1 MSLLFML
8 KKHFLYFGFF
18 IFISTFLLLF
28 LGYEFY
34 LASERKNEA
43 KVNVLETNQV
53 LNEFL
58 QSSLDLTSNARL
70 YASSQDPIFLK
81 NYNTILQWR
90 NGSIPRPNT
99 LLRPGEKIPQKD
111 ILISLGFNSHEIG
124 FYLKSL
130 ELSNTL
136 ANLEE
141 KSIKMVKEGKT
152 KEALGI
158 LYSNEYKAELL
169 KISNPVNQLFN
180 LVETRLKESIDNAN
194 NTQSIYSNIVIIYL
208 IFFTIAICGYFS
220 FIYNMLMRFIGGDPI
235 EIEAIVKHISQG
247 DLSQSLPDSG
257 KETGIYASILVL
269 SKALSSSLKLSSDIS
284 DNVSSSAEEL
294 TAVMKDTAKN
304 TQNELAQV
312 EEISTAISELSSTSK
327 EVSANAVQAEDE
339 TRKAIKNVQQGNSN
353 LEQSIA
359 LIQNINESV
368 QETATMIEALR
379 NSALDIG
386 EVTNVIS
393 SISEQTN
400 LLALNAAIEAAR
412 AGEQGRGFAVVADEV
427 RKLAGKTQESTQSIQ
442 DIITK
447 LQAQSEQ
454 ANDNMIKNVSAI
466 RESVTL
472 SENVKGSFNDII
484 HSVQAI
490 SDINT
495 LVATASQEQYS
506 VTEDI
511 AKNTTRTFDLVNENV
526 AAINQIEQ
534 AAQELALLA
543 EKQKE
548 ELSFFKLG

>member
-1 MSLLFML
+1 M
-8 KKHFLYFGFF
+8 
-18 IFISTFLLLF
+18 
-28 LGYEFY
+28 GYEFY

-43 KVNVLETNQV
+43 KVNVLESNQV

-81 NYNTILQWR
+81 KYNTILQWR

>member
-1 MSLLFML
+1 ML

-43 KVNVLETNQV
+43 KVNVLESNQV

-81 NYNTILQWR
+81 KYNTILQWR

-269 SKALSSSLKLSSDIS
+269 YKALSSSLKLSSDIS

>member
-1 MSLLFML
+1 ML

-43 KVNVLETNQV
+43 KVNVLESNQV

-90 NGSIPRPNT
+90 NGNIPRPNT

>member
-1 MSLLFML
+1 ML

-43 KVNVLETNQV
+43 KVNALESNQV

-81 NYNTILQWR
+81 KYNTILQWR

-111 ILISLGFNSHEIG
+111 LLISLGFNSHEIG
-124 FYLKSL
+124 VYLKSL

-152 KEALGI
+152 KEALEI

-180 LVETRLKESIDNAN
+180 LVETRLKESIDNVN
-194 NTQSIYSNIVIIYL
+194 NTESIYSNVVIIYL

-235 EIEAIVKHISQG
+235 EIEAIVKRISQG

-284 DNVSSSAEEL
+284 DNVSSSSEEL

-304 TQNELAQV
+304 FQNELAQV

-427 RKLAGKTQESTQSIQ
+427 RNLAGKTQESTQSIQ

-495 LVATASQEQYS
+495 LVATASQEQYC

-548 ELSFFKLG
+548 ELSFFKLW

>member
-1 MSLLFML
+1 ML

-43 KVNVLETNQV
+43 KVNVLESNQV

-81 NYNTILQWR
+81 KYNTILQWR

-130 ELSNTL
+130 ESSNTL

-141 KSIKMVKEGKT
+141 KSMKMVKEGKT

>member
-1 MSLLFML
+1 ML

-43 KVNVLETNQV
+43 KVNELESNQV

-70 YASSQDPIFLK
+70 YASSQDPILLK
-81 NYNTILQWR
+81 KYNTILQWR

-359 LIQNINESV
+359 LIQNINESA

>member
-1 MSLLFML
+1 ML

-43 KVNVLETNQV
+43 KVNVLESNQV

-141 KSIKMVKEGKT
+141 KSMKMVKEGKT

>member
-1 MSLLFML
+1 ML

-43 KVNVLETNQV
+43 KVNALESNQV

-70 YASSQDPIFLK
+70 YASSQNPILLK
-81 NYNTILQWR
+81 KYNTILQWR

-111 ILISLGFNSHEIG
+111 LLISLGFNSHEIG
-124 FYLKSL
+124 VYLKSL

-152 KEALGI
+152 KEALEI

-180 LVETRLKESIDNAN
+180 LVETRLKESIDNVN
-194 NTQSIYSNIVIIYL
+194 NTESIYSNVVIIYL

-235 EIEAIVKHISQG
+235 EIEAIVKRISQG

-284 DNVSSSAEEL
+284 DNVSSSSEEL

-304 TQNELAQV
+304 FQNELAQV

-427 RKLAGKTQESTQSIQ
+427 RNLAGKTQESTQSIQ

-495 LVATASQEQYS
+495 LVATASQEQYC

-548 ELSFFKLG
+548 ELSFFKLW

>member
-1 MSLLFML
+1 ML

-43 KVNVLETNQV
+43 KVNVLESNQV

-90 NGSIPRPNT
+90 NGNIPRPNT

-158 LYSNEYKAELL
+158 LYSNEHKAELL

-284 DNVSSSAEEL
+284 DNVSSSSEEL

-312 EEISTAISELSSTSK
+312 EEMSTAISELSSTSK

-427 RKLAGKTQESTQSIQ
+427 RKLAGKTQESTQSIR

>member
-43 KVNVLETNQV
+43 KVNVLESNQV

-81 NYNTILQWR
+81 KYNTILQWR

>member
-1 MSLLFML
+1 ML

-43 KVNVLETNQV
+43 KVNALESNQV

-70 YASSQDPIFLK
+70 YASSQDPILLK
-81 NYNTILQWR
+81 KYNTILQWR

-111 ILISLGFNSHEIG
+111 LLISLGFNSHEIG
-124 FYLKSL
+124 VYLKSL

-152 KEALGI
+152 KEALEI

-180 LVETRLKESIDNAN
+180 LVETRLKESIDNVN
-194 NTQSIYSNIVIIYL
+194 NTESIYSNVVIIYL

-235 EIEAIVKHISQG
+235 EIEAIVKRISQG

-284 DNVSSSAEEL
+284 DNVSSSSEEL

-304 TQNELAQV
+304 FQNELAQV

-427 RKLAGKTQESTQSIQ
+427 RNLAGKTQELTQSIQ

-495 LVATASQEQYS
+495 LVATASQEQYC

-548 ELSFFKLG
+548 ELSFFKLW

>member
-1 MSLLFML
+1 ML

-43 KVNVLETNQV
+43 KVNELESNQV

-70 YASSQDPIFLK
+70 YASSQDPILLK
-81 NYNTILQWR
+81 KYNTILQWR

>member
-1 MSLLFML
+1 ML

-43 KVNVLETNQV
+43 KVNVLESNQV

-90 NGSIPRPNT
+90 NGNIPRPNT

-169 KISNPVNQLFN
+169 KVSNPVNQLFN

-284 DNVSSSAEEL
+284 DNVSSSSEEL

-393 SISEQTN
+393 SISAQTN

>member
-1 MSLLFML
+1 ML

-28 LGYEFY
+28 LGYELY

-43 KVNVLETNQV
+43 KVNVLESNQV

-70 YASSQDPIFLK
+70 YASSQDPILLK
-81 NYNTILQWR
+81 KYNTILQWR

-124 FYLKSL
+124 VYLKSL

-359 LIQNINESV
+359 LIQNINESA

-400 LLALNAAIEAAR
+400 LLALP
-412 AGEQGRGFAVVADEV
+412 D
-427 RKLAGKTQESTQSIQ
+427 
-442 DIITK
+442 
-447 LQAQSEQ
+447 
-454 ANDNMIKNVSAI
+454 
-466 RESVTL
+466 
-472 SENVKGSFNDII
+472 
-484 HSVQAI
+484 
-490 SDINT
+490 
-495 LVATASQEQYS
+495 YP
-506 VTEDI
+506 
-511 AKNTTRTFDLVNENV
+511 
-526 AAINQIEQ
+526 
-534 AAQELALLA
+534 
-543 EKQKE
+543 
-548 ELSFFKLG
+548 

>member
-1 MSLLFML
+1 ML

-43 KVNVLETNQV
+43 KVNVLESNQV

-81 NYNTILQWR
+81 KYNTILQWR

-141 KSIKMVKEGKT
+141 KSMKMVKEGKT

-284 DNVSSSAEEL
+284 DNVSSSSEEL

>member
-1 MSLLFML
+1 ML

-43 KVNVLETNQV
+43 KVNALESNQV

-70 YASSQDPIFLK
+70 YASSQDPILLK
-81 NYNTILQWR
+81 KYNTILQWR

-111 ILISLGFNSHEIG
+111 LLISLGFNSHEIG
-124 FYLKSL
+124 VYLKSL

-152 KEALGI
+152 KEALEI

-180 LVETRLKESIDNAN
+180 LVETRLKESIDNVN
-194 NTQSIYSNIVIIYL
+194 NTESIYSNVVIIYL

-235 EIEAIVKHISQG
+235 EIEAIVKRISQG

-284 DNVSSSAEEL
+284 DNVSSSSEEL

-304 TQNELAQV
+304 FQNELAQV

-359 LIQNINESV
+359 FIQNINESV

-427 RKLAGKTQESTQSIQ
+427 RNLAGKTQESTQSIQ

-495 LVATASQEQYS
+495 LVATASQEQYC

-534 AAQELALLA
+534 AAQELVLLA

-548 ELSFFKLG
+548 ELSFFKLW

>member
-1 MSLLFML
+1 ML

-43 KVNVLETNQV
+43 KVNELESNQV

-70 YASSQDPIFLK
+70 YASSQDPISLK
-81 NYNTILQWR
+81 KYNTILQWR

-124 FYLKSL
+124 VYLKSL

>member
-1 MSLLFML
+1 ML

-43 KVNVLETNQV
+43 KVNELESNQV

-70 YASSQDPIFLK
+70 YASSQDPISLK
-81 NYNTILQWR
+81 KYNTILQWR

-359 LIQNINESV
+359 LIQNINESA

>member
-1 MSLLFML
+1 ML

-28 LGYEFY
+28 LGYELY

-43 KVNVLETNQV
+43 KVNELESNKV

-70 YASSQDPIFLK
+70 YASSQDPISLK
-81 NYNTILQWR
+81 KYNTILQWR

-124 FYLKSL
+124 VYLKSL

>member
-1 MSLLFML
+1 ML

-43 KVNVLETNQV
+43 KVNVLESNQV

>member
-1 MSLLFML
+1 ML

-43 KVNVLETNQV
+43 KVNELESNQV

-70 YASSQDPIFLK
+70 YASSQDPISLK
-81 NYNTILQWR
+81 KYNTILQWR

-124 FYLKSL
+124 VYLKSL

-359 LIQNINESV
+359 LIQNINESA

>member
-1 MSLLFML
+1 ML

-43 KVNVLETNQV
+43 KVNVLESNQV

-81 NYNTILQWR
+81 KYNTIPQWR

-124 FYLKSL
+124 LYLKSL

>member
-1 MSLLFML
+1 ML

-43 KVNVLETNQV
+43 KVNVLESNQV

-70 YASSQDPIFLK
+70 YASSQDPILLK
-81 NYNTILQWR
+81 KYNTILQWR
-90 NGSIPRPNT
+90 NGNIPRPNT

-124 FYLKSL
+124 VYLKSL

-359 LIQNINESV
+359 LIQNINESA

>member
-1 MSLLFML
+1 ML

-43 KVNVLETNQV
+43 KVNVLESNQV

-70 YASSQDPIFLK
+70 YTSSQDPIFLK
-81 NYNTILQWR
+81 KYNTILQWR

-141 KSIKMVKEGKT
+141 KSMKMVKEGKT

>member
-1 MSLLFML
+1 ML
-8 KKHFLYFGFF
+8 KKHFLYFGFV

-43 KVNVLETNQV
+43 KVNVLESNQV

-81 NYNTILQWR
+81 KYNTILQWR

-111 ILISLGFNSHEIG
+111 ILISLGLNSHEIG

-180 LVETRLKESIDNAN
+180 VVETRLKESIDNVN
-194 NTQSIYSNIVIIYL
+194 NTQSIYSNVVIIYL

-284 DNVSSSAEEL
+284 DNVSSSSEEL

-327 EVSANAVQAEDE
+327 EVSANAVQAEYE

-427 RKLAGKTQESTQSIQ
+427 RNLARKTQESTQSIQ

>member
-1 MSLLFML
+1 ML

-43 KVNVLETNQV
+43 KVNVLESNQV

-284 DNVSSSAEEL
+284 DNVSSSSEEL

-393 SISEQTN
+393 SISAQTN

>member
-1 MSLLFML
+1 ML

-43 KVNVLETNQV
+43 KVNELESNQV

-70 YASSQDPIFLK
+70 YASSQDPISLK
-81 NYNTILQWR
+81 KYNTILQWR

-124 FYLKSL
+124 LYLKSL

>member
-1 MSLLFML
+1 ML

-43 KVNVLETNQV
+43 KVNALESNQV

-70 YASSQDPIFLK
+70 YASSQDPILLK
-81 NYNTILQWR
+81 KYNTILQWR

-111 ILISLGFNSHEIG
+111 LLISLGFNSHEIG
-124 FYLKSL
+124 VYLKSL

-152 KEALGI
+152 KEAMEI
-158 LYSNEYKAELL
+158 LYSNEYEAELL

-180 LVETRLKESIDNAN
+180 LVETRLKESIDNVN
-194 NTQSIYSNIVIIYL
+194 NTESIYSNVVIIYL

-235 EIEAIVKHISQG
+235 EIEAIVKRISQG

-284 DNVSSSAEEL
+284 DNVSSSSEEL

-304 TQNELAQV
+304 FQNELAQV

-427 RKLAGKTQESTQSIQ
+427 RNLAGKTQESTQSIQ

-495 LVATASQEQYS
+495 LVATASQEQYC

-548 ELSFFKLG
+548 ELSFFKLW

>member
-1 MSLLFML
+1 ML

-284 DNVSSSAEEL
+284 DNVSSSSEEL

>member
-1 MSLLFML
+1 ML

-43 KVNVLETNQV
+43 KVNELESNQV

-81 NYNTILQWR
+81 KYNTILQWR

>member
-1 MSLLFML
+1 MLL
-8 KKHFLYFGFF
+8 KKQL
-18 IFISTFLLLF
+18 FLLSFIILF
-28 LGYEFY
+28 LISLFSVATYLVISKYDYKNTLSSSILEKKILLTEF
-34 LASERKNEA
+34 
-43 KVNVLETNQV
+43 ET
-53 LNEFL
+53 
-58 QSSLDLTSNARL
+58 SSFELTSFARF
-70 YASSQDPIFLK
+70 YASSKDLK
-81 NYNTILQWR
+81 FKNEYNNIVNWR
-90 NGSIPRPNT
+90 SGDSKRPSDLLHGNKLMSQKQVMQLVGFSDEESNIYQQALDISYSLVNIENQSIQLATELENGNEST
-99 LLRPGEKIPQKD
+99 
-111 ILISLGFNSHEIG
+111 S
-124 FYLKSL
+124 
-130 ELSNTL
+130 
-136 ANLEE
+136 
-141 KSIKMVKEGKT
+141 
-152 KEALGI
+152 I
-158 LYSNEYKAELL
+158 LYSQEYYDELNKISFIVEQLNDLVNKTIKKQESLIEEAEQELL
-169 KISNPVNQLFN
+169 N
-180 LVETRLKESIDNAN
+180 LKNFLIVV
-194 NTQSIYSNIVIIYL
+194 VIITFIL
-208 IFFTIAICGYFS
+208 VSLSLSIFYRNITKI
-220 FIYNMLMRFIGGDPI
+220 LGGEPI
-235 EIEAIVKHISQG
+235 DIERIVYDLSQG
-247 DLSQSLPDSG
+247 NLSQSLSDSG

-269 SKALSSSLKLSSDIS
+269 SKALSSSIKLSLGIS
-284 DNVSSSAEEL
+284 DSVSSSSEEL
-294 TAVMKDTAKN
+294 TTVMRDTAKN

-312 EEISTAISELSSTSK
+312 EEISTAVSELSSTSK

-339 TRKAIKNVQQGNSN
+339 TRKAIENVKQGNCN

-359 LIQNINESV
+359 LTLNINESV
-368 QETATMIEALR
+368 QETAIMIEALR

-427 RKLAGKTQESTQSIQ
+427 RNLAGKTQESTQSIQ

-472 SENVKGSFNDII
+472 SENVKSSFNDII
-484 HSVQAI
+484 HSVQVI

-534 AAQELALLA
+534 AAQELASLA

>member
-1 MSLLFML
+1 ML

-43 KVNVLETNQV
+43 KVNELESNQV

-70 YASSQDPIFLK
+70 YASSQDPILLK
-81 NYNTILQWR
+81 KYNTILQWR

-124 FYLKSL
+124 VYLKSL

>member
-1 MSLLFML
+1 ML

-43 KVNVLETNQV
+43 KVNVLESNQV

-81 NYNTILQWR
+81 KYNTILQWR

-220 FIYNMLMRFIGGDPI
+220 FIYNMLMRFIGGEPI
-235 EIEAIVKHISQG
+235 EIEAIVKRISQG

>member
-1 MSLLFML
+1 ML

-43 KVNVLETNQV
+43 KVNVLESNQV

-81 NYNTILQWR
+81 KYNTILQWR

-130 ELSNTL
+130 ESSNTL

>member
-43 KVNVLETNQV
+43 KVNVLESNQV

>member
-1 MSLLFML
+1 ML

-43 KVNVLETNQV
+43 KVNVLESNQV

-90 NGSIPRPNT
+90 NGNIPRPNT

-284 DNVSSSAEEL
+284 DNVSSSSEEL

-393 SISEQTN
+393 SISAQTN